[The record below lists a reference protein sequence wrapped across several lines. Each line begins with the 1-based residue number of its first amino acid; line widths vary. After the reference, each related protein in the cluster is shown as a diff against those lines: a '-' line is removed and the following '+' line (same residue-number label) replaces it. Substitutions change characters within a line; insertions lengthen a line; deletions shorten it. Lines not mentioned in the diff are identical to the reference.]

1 MEKLGGLLFFY
12 SSSNCSPLWNSEDA
26 CSFLI
31 PLLLSRVKKE
41 KTQGDMGS
49 FLERWIG
56 LVSCGPRGKPQSLD
70 VRSVDVGTRQAEI

>member
-1 MEKLGGLLFFY
+1 MAVCYFY
-12 SSSNCSPLWNSEDA
+12 SGSSCSPLWDLEDA
-26 CSFLI
+26 YSFLI

-41 KTQGDMGS
+41 KTQGDTGL

-70 VRSVDVGTRQAEI
+70 ARSVDFGIRQAEI